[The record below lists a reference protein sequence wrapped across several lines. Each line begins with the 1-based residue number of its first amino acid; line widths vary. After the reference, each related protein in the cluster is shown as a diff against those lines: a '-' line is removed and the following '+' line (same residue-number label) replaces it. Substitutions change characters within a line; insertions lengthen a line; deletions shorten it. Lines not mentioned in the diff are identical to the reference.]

1 MTLFDLAKIKDEL
14 ERTNRE
20 IEQEDFWNQLE
31 YAQKVMKQKKS
42 MEATLASYEDLEK
55 TLNDIEELIELAEM
69 EEAGGGSK
77 EELDAMTEEIQIMFD
92 GLKAALEEM
101 RLATLLN
108 GKHDGC
114 GAILS
119 IHAGTGGV
127 DAMDWA
133 GMLLRMYTRW
143 CEKKGY
149 NIKMLDLQDD
159 TEAGIKSATFLAE

>member
-77 EELDAMTEEIQIMFD
+77 EELDTMTEEIQIMFD

-101 RLATLLN
+101 RLATLLT
-108 GKHDGC
+108 GKYDGC

-133 GMLLRMYTRW
+133 GMLLRMYNKKQ
-143 CEKKGY
+143 CIAEKTA
-149 NIKMLDLQDD
+149 IS
-159 TEAGIKSATFLAE
+159 ERFVRGINPFRQVFSHQ